1 MLTVFDSSRL
11 RQNQLWIGSRLMDS
25 INFKTGWPFRKIIVR
40 SFEYKGLLRFGGEAA
55 LPNEG

>member
-1 MLTVFDSSRL
+1 M
-11 RQNQLWIGSRLMDS
+11 NS

-40 SFEYKGLLRFGGEAA
+40 SFENRGLLHFVGEAA